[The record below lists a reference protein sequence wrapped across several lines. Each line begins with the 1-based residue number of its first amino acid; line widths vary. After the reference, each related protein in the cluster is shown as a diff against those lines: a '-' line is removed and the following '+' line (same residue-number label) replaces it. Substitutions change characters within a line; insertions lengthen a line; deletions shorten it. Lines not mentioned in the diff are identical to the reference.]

1 VRVLWLWTGTRM
13 NACCMLTRRLI
24 AWPQYHLAMGVSH
37 IYMGVN
43 YKWGSEDMDRF
54 MVSPLPHSPFIH
66 PLQIHLH
73 PHTLSHIVVSH
84 LYRPR

>member
-1 VRVLWLWTGTRM
+1 
-13 NACCMLTRRLI
+13 MLIRRLI

-54 MVSPLPHSPFIH
+54 MVSPLPHSPL
-66 PLQIHLH
+66 LQSHLH
-73 PHTLSHIVVSH
+73 PNTLIHIAVSDLH
-84 LYRPR
+84 RPR